1 MSFRETLR
9 GLRACAE
16 AQEWAKGHESLD
28 EAWAACP
35 RADWM
40 LWLLART
47 TADQNDPRF
56 RLTAC
61 DFAEL
66 SMPHRAIQVARKF
79 ANGEAS
85 REEMAVAG
93 AAAAAQGAFAA
104 AGATSWVAHGAACR
118 ALMYSEEP
126 FGGPHADI
134 LRKYFPSCP
143 EVIP

>member
-93 AAAAAQGAFAA
+93 A
-104 AGATSWVAHGAACR
+104 TSWVAHGAACR

-134 LRKYFPSCP
+134 LRKYFHSCP